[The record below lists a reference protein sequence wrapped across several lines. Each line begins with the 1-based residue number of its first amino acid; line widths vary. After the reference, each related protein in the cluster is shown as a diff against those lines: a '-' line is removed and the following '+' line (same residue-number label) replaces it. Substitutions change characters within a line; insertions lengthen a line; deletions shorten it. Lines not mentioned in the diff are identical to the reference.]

1 MVTLFSYRVV
11 SAVELENI
19 INIIEGVRYGLPP
32 GRNQARPDYGGTNGG
47 KVIWR
52 FPV

>member
-1 MVTLFSYRVV
+1 MTLFSYRVV

-32 GRNQARPDYGGTNGG
+32 EEIKPVLIMAEPMGG
-47 KVIWR
+47 K
-52 FPV
+52 